1 MSRARH
7 TLRENAMLIRK
18 TFTAALAAFALSLMS
33 VGGALAAADHAHHG
47 EGSVQLQLNEGR
59 KWTTDA
65 PLRQG
70 MSNMQAAM
78 SKALPQIHHDKLD
91 AAGYAALA
99 KRLEGEMAY
108 VVTNC
113 KLDPDAD
120 AQLHL
125 VLAQLGAGLEQ
136 MKADGDRRAG
146 AVSVVDALDAYGA
159 HFDHP
164 GWQALRH

>member
-1 MSRARH
+1 
-7 TLRENAMLIRK
+7 MLIPK
-18 TFTAALAAFALSLMS
+18 TLTVAIVAAILFGTSVGVLAAS
-33 VGGALAAADHAHHG
+33 DHAHHG
-47 EGSVQLQLNEGR
+47 GGVAHLQLNEGR
-59 KWTTDA
+59 KWPTDA

-70 MSNMQAAM
+70 MGNMQAAM
-78 SKALPQIHHDKLD
+78 SQALPQIHHGKLD

-99 KRLEGEMAY
+99 ARLEREMAY
-108 VVTNC
+108 VVANC

-136 MKADGDRRAG
+136 MKAGGDRRAG
-146 AVSVVDALDAYGA
+146 AVSVVDALDAYGT

-164 GWQALRH
+164 GWHALRH